1 MPIDF
6 FALPDYNL
14 EKSASLGET
23 MNRKVTIKEIAEH
36 CGISMAT
43 VSRAINGNAYVSS
56 ELRKKIR
63 EYIEDIGWKANSLSD
78 KIQTEM
84 NSDIVVV
91 ASLNLLDREESALE
105 LKLLLE
111 ELYHAGF
118 KPMVRFGH
126 RSESL
131 RKCLKER
138 PVLVVLYG
146 VSDRLYDDIRRL
158 MEAGIRIIGI
168 GEAHQPP
175 CPLVVSDHYAAAH
188 EAAGFLRKNGA
199 RRIAL
204 FSTMGAQ
211 PHPENLE
218 RIYSRSAKMIRGIC
232 DVFPDFDYTKDAVSD
247 CFGDLT
253 EFKEML
259 ASGRYDGWILG
270 DSKLLNEM
278 IAQEG
283 AFSVMECRI
292 VLLQSYVTQP
302 ILPVCLRV
310 FTENVP
316 AKILRLVELIQ
327 RPSGGVKENCVPYLG
342 IGSRRK
348 KSEMGEK

>member
-138 PVLVVLYG
+138 PALVVLYG

-188 EAAGFLRKNGA
+188 EAAGILRKNGA

-259 ASGRYDGWILG
+259 VSGRYDGWILG
-270 DSKLLNEM
+270 NSILLDCM
-278 IAQEG
+278 LKQG
-283 AFSVMECRI
+283 SVFSMMERRI
-292 VLLQSYVTQP
+292 ILLQEHLV
-302 ILPVCLRV
+302 PVVSSVCIKV
-310 FTENVP
+310 FTENVS
-316 AKILRLVELIQ
+316 ARIHRLVELAQKATGEQTEYNI
-327 RPSGGVKENCVPYLG
+327 PYLG
-342 IGSRRK
+342 VNANRTKYK
-348 KSEMGEK
+348 KE